1 MTERTMRVLDAQT
14 ATQHVATGSA
24 AAGTGFAGSISLILV
39 WGLGQLG
46 VHLPAE
52 VAAAIVAVLM
62 TAAGVYAPKL
72 AIAKLAAGFIDVPH
86 VAADV
91 VKGTV
96 DGATKQVGG
105 AVGAVAGAVGNAVG
119 DAVGGVV
126 GGVAGGVAD
135 AVHPQAAGPRRTPP
149 AQPGVRVPPRRH
161 PGQRNPARQQPGGGM
176 IDVSAG
182 VVPHGRHR
190 GK

>member
-1 MTERTMRVLDAQT
+1 MSERTMRVLDAQT

-105 AVGAVAGAVGNAVG
+105 AVGAVAVLWVTLSAVLWGVLLAVLPTLFIRRMWGPGARRRRNRVFGSLRVGIRRSATRPG
-119 DAVGGVV
+119 SSPG
-126 GGVAGGVAD
+126 AG
-135 AVHPQAAGPRRTPP
+135 
-149 AQPGVRVPPRRH
+149 
-161 PGQRNPARQQPGGGM
+161 
-176 IDVSAG
+176 
-182 VVPHGRHR
+182 
-190 GK
+190 